1 MLTKKPS
8 VDVYK
13 QALERAS
20 LPNYENFDNLD
31 IAYNDFIDS
40 LDCVDNTIAPF
51 KTVRFKNNTGEWFDG
66 EIADKIHIHDKLYK
80 RFKLTKFSPKYN
92 LKKEKSIL

>member
-1 MLTKKPS
+1 M
-8 VDVYK
+8 
-13 QALERAS
+13 ERAS

-31 IAYNDFIDS
+31 IAYNDFIDR

-51 KTVRFKNNTGEWFDG
+51 KTVRFKNNTGEWSDG

-80 RFKLTKFSPKYN
+80 RFKLTKLHVDEKNLDESARHSPKFN